1 MASEL
6 KSRKEIKKETVETD
20 RNFTEEDKKQDAHQ
34 KDAQTTEKALSAID
48 SAGTREGHDQ
58 RVKAAQSID
67 QSVKREADKL
77 KQAERKLSET
87 GKKAEGV
94 LDKTARTAEKDESTL
109 RSAQKEVKFEPA
121 NKELG
126 SAADSKKEDKTH
138 LDTNKAEREKRRTKS
153 DEGTDKFHGQV
164 KGLKFKVKGS

>member
-6 KSRKEIKKETVETD
+6 KSRTEIKKETGEAD
-20 RNFTEEDKKQDAHQ
+20 KEFTEEDKKQDAHQ
-34 KDAQTTEKALSAID
+34 KDAQATDKAVSATET
-48 SAGTREGHDQ
+48 AGTREGHDQ
-58 RVKAAQSID
+58 VVKATQRID
-67 QSVKREADKL
+67 QSVKGEADKL

-121 NKELG
+121 KKELG
-126 SAADSKKEDKTH
+126 TAADSKKEDKAY
-138 LDTNKAEREKRRTKS
+138 LDTNKAEREKRRSKTDASTDQFHSRVKS
-153 DEGTDKFHGQV
+153 
-164 KGLKFKVKGS
+164 LNFKIKGS